1 LHITEVSQRLRPCA
15 DQLKTIPACAVTNA

>member
-15 DQLKTIPACAVTNA
+15 DQTKLFRLAG